1 MKKEFEKQKK
11 KYIGLTEIFNKMIQ
25 ITLQSQKSIT
35 LNSTVQL
42 ILLFICKFQ
51 LTFFLFYVNY
61 EWQDAKNLYMFN
73 KVLLLIFRI
82 DIFLQT
88 FEVIN
93 RFVIYLILS
102 ILIIE
107 KLFCGFLLWDG
118 INKTKY
124 IYLNKILGIYIQLY
138 YGQFH
143 ILFTTLTCL
152 FLTHQYNQLQVNNIN
167 YIHLLFGI
175 LCFLLLQLEAI
186 YHLLISEQSID
197 GKIICFD
204 RLRITVK
211 EYIIQFLNLIIIIL
225 FSVVKNSEIVL
236 WIIHLLVLLST
247 SINIINIQ
255 ENQTIIENN
264 KKFII
269 YFSDSF
275 TIVYIFYSLIQQ
287 IVQRQDFQVL
297 IYTFFS
303 FPLLL
308 KIILKFDNL
317 INTKLDHL
325 AFSKS
330 KVDIFAITQFLIKKQ
345 NNQFQPVLFKLYIH
359 NYHLKKCKNVKC
371 ICNQQ
376 IMYLDPRDAATL
388 TQDIDKDFVHQK
400 LKQIR
405 KYLFTQNIA
414 NIDEIQHYT
423 IMYGILLANNGWP
436 IQSIKHFN
444 QLVYGKSSSKSSV
457 ISVNQSL
464 QNPHSFSATI
474 RKDSSSQTQTDPEKQ
489 LDNIKKSNKAKSYQY
504 SIPYQVNFDQIQL
517 SKIFYIQNEIK
528 ENLRYLFGNSTLTAE
543 MHNLSEQI
551 QIFMQQEMMLDKYVN
566 EIKKILKMKLKY
578 FENLMILIKEKR
590 MSDLMKQ
597 LMNITN
603 KMILFKN
610 SLQSQYEIIQSKRLQ
625 SLQIFYE
632 AEVFKNYLDAF
643 KMHNQSTLSQEQIQ
657 IINKNLNINFNSND
671 MSYIILQIDD
681 DLQNAEILKYS
692 SNILQIIDYNSNE
705 ELTFEQLLLPFI
717 LREHPLLISRF
728 FKIGQSK
735 YYKQFNQTF
744 IRTQNNIAKSI
755 AFTFDNIVQHKQDKI
770 ILVGLLQEIIIQQP
784 FIMIDVNQVVGG
796 ITNAFFSLLGYN
808 QQFIDTICD
817 FSIFYQLK
825 ISQIFPS
832 FNDITQNEDQQQPIM
847 KFNNVDTYF
856 IDLEILI
863 NEFTIENSN
872 TLKQQSV
879 ILNKLWGRQNCTKFY
894 LTNITIQS
902 YHLYGFYYYI
912 IHLDSSFQKT
922 EGVNSSKTQDRYSE
936 DRKKSEL
943 SQNFQISHLDMSLEE
958 AQPGTINQI
967 SIQSREGYS
976 EKSQTKNKNINL
988 FQVQEVLQEDVEQKV
1003 DQYLQVLSPNKSTSQ
1018 LIDNQR
1024 DKFIQQTIQQD
1035 YYTVNTSQ
1043 KLNKLNRSN
1052 DHKEQ
1057 NIKGDQIIGQLFR
1070 DSLKNTEYGVGNSEV
1085 IKKYE
1090 LLSRLTKEKT
1100 PQILKLA
1107 ISTIVIFILIQ
1118 TISLSLVVS
1127 ILNND
1132 ILQFISDVE
1141 IIALHASIQGPHD
1154 LFFSMRNTI
1163 SAYQQMGREGYIPNS
1178 IVPNLTAP
1186 YEKNLG
1192 LGYFELRDSFYKQLD
1207 NEYLRGFLDGE
1218 SMELFFMKNND
1229 TQNYAIEIKTFREC
1243 LFIILQ
1249 YQYAQMR
1256 VLQNKLSASGQPFQV
1271 FLFSNYY
1278 NIQDKLE
1285 NITNDILQY
1294 SKTRSVEVG
1303 EKWSSISICFS
1314 ILILVIAFTIV
1325 FQLHQYYKLYD
1336 RFLQLLNFMDKQK
1349 VQFEIEKLNQLL
1361 KVIISNQECVYSYQ
1375 FDLQHQESLMQNYV
1389 SLNKISNTKKNLENN
1404 SLIQIPRRYFFII
1417 WTIIACVFQVYIIV
1431 TQIKTN
1437 EYISKYDDTADF
1449 YFMIQNLKFR
1459 SGSMYMY
1466 REHLFRF
1473 KNFTYLTTYDLQ
1485 RAYQLIDKAQ
1495 NNIQQY
1501 LDFTNSFQENKY
1513 LLSDE
1518 FISFFQYQQNNNL
1531 CEFIDQIY
1539 LNFMSLYCEKSFDG
1553 LLKQGSISVLN
1564 FMSNQIKNQQAINNF
1579 TKRVDVDLYELEGSQ
1594 IVMRSFFRISD
1605 EFQIGLKQITTAQN
1619 QFTLIITIIF
1629 ITYLTIFLYVI
1640 LFIVK
1645 KLLIKEYAL
1654 LRRIVY
1660 LIPQQIVLGD
1670 ESFERFLKQLA
1681 LTQELK

>member
-1 MKKEFEKQKK
+1 MKKEFEKSNK

-25 ITLQSQKSIT
+25 ITLQSQKSVT
-35 LNSTVQL
+35 LNSSVQL
-42 ILLFICKFQ
+42 ILLFMCKFQ
-51 LTFFLFYVNY
+51 LTFFLFYLNY
-61 EWQDAKNLYMFN
+61 EWQVEKNLYMFD

-102 ILIIE
+102 VLIIE
-107 KLFCGFLLWDG
+107 KLFCGFLLWDLK
-118 INKTKY
+118 NKTRY
-124 IYLNKILGIYIQLY
+124 LYLNKIVGLYIQLY
-138 YGQFH
+138 YGWLH
-143 ILFTTLTCL
+143 ILLTTLTCL
-152 FLTHQYNQLQVNNIN
+152 FLTYQYNQLDVNSLN

-175 LCFLLLQLEAI
+175 LCFVLLQLEAI
-186 YHLLISEQSID
+186 FNLLICEQSID
-197 GKIICFD
+197 GKVICFD

-225 FSVVKNSEIVL
+225 FSVMKTSQVIS
-236 WIIHLLVLLST
+236 WIIHLLILLST
-247 SINIINIQ
+247 SINLINLQ
-255 ENQTIIENN
+255 ESQTIIENS

-269 YFSDSF
+269 YLSDSF
-275 TIVYIFYSLIQQ
+275 TIVYIFYSLVWQ
-287 IVQRQDFQVL
+287 IVQKQDFQVL
-297 IYTFFS
+297 IYTIFS

-308 KIILKFDNL
+308 KIVLKFDNL
-317 INTKLDHL
+317 IVTKLDHL
-325 AFSKS
+325 AFSRQ

-345 NNQFQPVLFKLYIH
+345 NNQFQPVLFKLYIY
-359 NYHLKKCKNVKC
+359 NYHQKKCKDIKC
-371 ICNQQ
+371 ICNQS
-376 IMYLDPRDAATL
+376 IMYLDPKDAAAL
-388 TQDIDKDFVHQK
+388 TQDIDRDFVHQK

-405 KYLFTQNIA
+405 KYLFNQNIN
-414 NIDEIQHYT
+414 NIDEIQYYT
-423 IMYGILLANNGWP
+423 VLYGVLLANNGWP
-436 IQSIKHFN
+436 IQSIKHLN
-444 QLVYGKSSSKSSV
+444 QLIYGKLTSKSSMMN
-457 ISVNQSL
+457 VNQSL

-474 RKDSSSQTQTDPEKQ
+474 RKDSSSQTQTDPDKQ
-489 LDNIKKSNKAKSYQY
+489 LDDIKKSNQVKSYKQA
-504 SIPYQVNFDQIQL
+504 IPYQISFDQIQL
-517 SKIFYIQNEIK
+517 SKILYIQNEIK
-528 ENLRYLFGNSTLTAE
+528 ENLRYLFGNTSLTSE

-551 QIFMQQEMMLDKYVN
+551 QIFMQQEMMLDKYVK
-566 EIKKILKMKLKY
+566 EIKKILKLKLKY
-578 FENLMILIKEKR
+578 YENLMVLIKEKK
-590 MSDLMKQ
+590 MSELMKS
-597 LMNITN
+597 LMHITN
-603 KMILFKN
+603 KMILFKTV
-610 SLQSQYEIIQSKRLQ
+610 LQSQYEILQSKRLQ

-657 IINKNLNINFNSND
+657 IINKNLNINFNQND
-671 MSYIILQIDD
+671 MSYIILKIDD
-681 DLQNAEILKYS
+681 DLQNAELIKYS
-692 SNILQIIDYNSNE
+692 SNLLQLIEYNSKE
-705 ELTFEQLLLPFI
+705 ELTFEEFLLPFI

-744 IRTQNNIAKSI
+744 IKTKNNLAKSI
-755 AFTFDNIVQHKQDKI
+755 VFSFDNVVQQKQDKI
-770 ILVGLLQEIIIQQP
+770 ILVGLLQEIVIQQAY
-784 FIMIDVNQVVGG
+784 IMIDVNQIVGG

-808 QQFIDTICD
+808 QQQIDNIFD

-825 ISQIFPS
+825 ISQILPN
-832 FNDITQNEDQQQPIM
+832 FNELTQNEDESKVF
-847 KFNNVDTYF
+847 KFNNVDFYF
-856 IDLEILI
+856 IDLEALF
-863 NEFTIENSN
+863 NEFSLENCN
-872 TLKQQSV
+872 TVKQQQV
-879 ILNKLWGRQNCTKFY
+879 TLNKLWGKQNSTKYY

-902 YHLYGFYYYI
+902 FYIYGFYYYV
-912 IHLDSSFQKT
+912 IHLDSSLQRN
-922 EGVNSSKTQDRYSE
+922 EYINSSKTQDKFSD
-936 DRKKSEL
+936 DRGKTEQ
-943 SQNFQISHLDMSLEE
+943 SQNFQISRLEMSIEE

-976 EKSQTKNKNINL
+976 EITHAKNKNIDL
-988 FQVQEVLQEDVEQKV
+988 FAVQEVQQEEVEQKA
-1003 DQYLQVLSPNKSTSQ
+1003 DQFQLILSPNKSTSQ
-1018 LIDNQR
+1018 LIDHQR
-1024 DKFIQQTIQQD
+1024 DRFIQSTLQQD

-1052 DHKEQ
+1052 DQKEQ
-1057 NIKGDQIIGQLFR
+1057 NIKGEQIIDKLFR
-1070 DSLKNTEYGVGNSEV
+1070 ESLKSTEFGVGNSEV
-1085 IKKYE
+1085 IKKFE

-1100 PQILKLA
+1100 PSMLKLA

-1163 SAYQQMGREGYIPNS
+1163 SAYQQMGREGYIPSS
-1178 IVPNLTAP
+1178 IVTNLTAP
-1186 YEKNLG
+1186 YEQNLG
-1192 LGYFELRDSFYKQLD
+1192 YGYYELRDSFYKQLD

-1218 SMELFFMKNND
+1218 SMELYFMKNND
-1229 TQNYAIEIKTFREC
+1229 TQNYALEIKTFREC

-1294 SKTRSVEVG
+1294 SKTRSVQVG
-1303 EKWSSISICFS
+1303 IKWSSISICFS
-1314 ILILVIAFTIV
+1314 VLILIIALTIA

-1336 RFLQLLNFMDKQK
+1336 RFLQLLNFVDKQK

-1361 KVIISNQECVYSYQ
+1361 KVLISNQDCVYSYE
-1375 FDLQHQESLMQNYV
+1375 FDLQHQESLMQNYIA
-1389 SLNKISNTKKNLENN
+1389 LNKVSNSKKNVENN
-1404 SLIQIPRRYFFII
+1404 SQLQIPRRYFLIV
-1417 WTIIACVFQVYIIV
+1417 WTFIACIFQVYIIV

-1437 EYISKYDDTADF
+1437 DYINKYDDTADF

-1473 KNFTYLTTYDLQ
+1473 KNFTYLTEYDLY
-1485 RAYQLIDKAQ
+1485 RAYLLIDKAQ
-1495 NNIQQY
+1495 ENIQQY
-1501 LDFTNSFQENKY
+1501 LDFTSSFEENKY
-1513 LLSDE
+1513 LVSDE
-1518 FISFFQYQQNNNL
+1518 FISFFKYQQTNDL

-1539 LNFMSLYCEKSFDG
+1539 LDFMSLYCQKSFDG
-1553 LLKQGSISVLN
+1553 LLKSGSIAVLN
-1564 FMSNQIKNQQAINNF
+1564 FMSNQIRIQQAINNF
-1579 TKRVDVDLYELEGSQ
+1579 TKRVDVNLYELEGSQ

-1605 EFQIGLKQITTAQN
+1605 EFQVGLKEITTAQN

-1629 ITYLTIFLYVI
+1629 IVYLAIFLYVI
-1640 LFIVK
+1640 LFIFK
-1645 KLLIKEYAL
+1645 KLLVREYAL